1 MKQADLCES
10 TERSS
15 LPREMEFGRRCRR
28 TTCHAFCG
36 RYLSFD
42 RYLSPVDASL
52 GKSSLIG
59 SRDYFASWT
68 SVADFRLYASF
79 RDFARPAA
87 VFRLPIATYS
97 DRCGLFIKRERE
109 REISWSFGSV
119 VGLHRHSKLINKV
132 HTRTVGIIRV
142 FEQLTELARYLSKAI
157 SVDWI
162 WYLDIWMLPFHF
174 DTLVSFHNIVNSLQY
189 RRVTYATKLDVRF
202 DLWEARGKRLWNDVK
217 YYRKDLDWRFSF
229 FFSKFI
235 VKRGEERRNCDA
247 TGLTVC
253 NVSLV
258 SRRGTE
264 KRGREW
270 QMNKIYDR
278 VCYVR

>member
-87 VFRLPIATYS
+87 VFRLPSATCS

-109 REISWSFGSV
+109 RDLLIFRLRRRITSTFETYQQSSHPHSRDYSSV
-119 VGLHRHSKLINKV
+119 
-132 HTRTVGIIRV
+132 
-142 FEQLTELARYLSKAI
+142 
-157 SVDWI
+157 
-162 WYLDIWMLPFHF
+162 
-174 DTLVSFHNIVNSLQY
+174 
-189 RRVTYATKLDVRF
+189 
-202 DLWEARGKRLWNDVK
+202 
-217 YYRKDLDWRFSF
+217 
-229 FFSKFI
+229 
-235 VKRGEERRNCDA
+235 
-247 TGLTVC
+247 
-253 NVSLV
+253 
-258 SRRGTE
+258 
-264 KRGREW
+264 
-270 QMNKIYDR
+270 
-278 VCYVR
+278 